1 MAHIVHEIK
10 QKLFLSVI
18 AAKAPISVLIDESTS
33 FSQKSC
39 LIIYLR
45 CSVSDSCDP
54 TTVFLDLLELPGL
67 NADIITDTLMNC
79 LHSHGLSNDT
89 LKNQWLGLAVDGAS
103 AMLGNKAGVYTKL
116 KQQFPN
122 QIGWHC
128 FNHRL
133 ELSVNDAIK
142 ACTEV
147 NHFKISMQKLYTLYS
162 AFPQNR
168 RCLESAAAE
177 VGVALLKIGRVLDV
191 RWVASSFRTVRAVR
205 VSYPALYMHFC
216 QAATD
221 TSLDSKDRAQYKGF
235 AAKLSS
241 SAFFL
246 NLGLMYDALQEL
258 SDLSESLHADSLNL
272 NKANRFIARQVEIF
286 ASRKTDGGE
295 HYAAASEAVA
305 AGEYCGVI
313 IVLSTAKSDKEINR
327 AQFYQALVDSVSA
340 RLMLE
345 S

>member
-1 MAHIVHEIK
+1 
-10 QKLFLSVI
+10 
-18 AAKAPISVLIDESTS
+18 
-33 FSQKSC
+33 
-39 LIIYLR
+39 
-45 CSVSDSCDP
+45 
-54 TTVFLDLLELPGL
+54 
-67 NADIITDTLMNC
+67 
-79 LHSHGLSNDT
+79 
-89 LKNQWLGLAVDGAS
+89 
-103 AMLGNKAGVYTKL
+103 
-116 KQQFPN
+116 
-122 QIGWHC
+122 
-128 FNHRL
+128 
-133 ELSVNDAIK
+133 
-142 ACTEV
+142 
-147 NHFKISMQKLYTLYS
+147 
-162 AFPQNR
+162 
-168 RCLESAAAE
+168 
-177 VGVALLKIGRVLDV
+177 
-191 RWVASSFRTVRAVR
+191 
-205 VSYPALYMHFC
+205 MHFC

-327 AQFYQALVDSVSA
+327 AQFYQIQFLQGLCRSPEKHNVHCVDVLFPATWPAEVSA
-340 RLMLE
+340 EYGEKELKTAACKFLIPFSRQLKEEYRDLKDVKGE
-345 S
+345 